1 MMKSIF
7 KPKPDINYNVIALLY
22 GIGSVLSLFF
32 LCLEKYLGSER
43 MKDYELVKENIEYIE
58 GIYVIFCP
66 FIPCLFW
73 SLIVRA
79 KAMNGVVSEKSK
91 SD

>member
-1 MMKSIF
+1 
-7 KPKPDINYNVIALLY
+7 
-22 GIGSVLSLFF
+22 
-32 LCLEKYLGSER
+32 
-43 MKDYELVKENIEYIE
+43 MKDYELVKENIEHIE

-79 KAMNGVVSEKSK
+79 KAMNGVISEKSK
-91 SD
+91 SDWDLESVVVSLLQDAISAS